1 MNVKTVGVIGA
12 GVMGIGVAQNL
23 AQTGHQ
29 TILVDLSEEI
39 LEHAQQEIR
48 KNIRFQGFF
57 NKGEKT
63 NIPEEVLQRIKFT
76 TNYQF
81 LESAEFII
89 ENTTEKWNIKQEV
102 YQKIDEICPK
112 ESIFAANTSA
122 IPITRIASVT
132 KRADRVLGIH
142 FMNPVPMKPVVEMI
156 RGYHTSDRAIETAKK
171 VLSQMGKE
179 CIIVNDS
186 PGFVSNRV
194 LMLTINEAI
203 FLLQD
208 RVATAK
214 DIDKIFQGCFGH
226 KMGPLATADLIGL
239 DTILFSIEVLYESFN
254 DSKYRPCPLLKK
266 WWMLGCMV
274 KKVAKDFTYINK
286 NKYVEIFYKLMNEI
300 QFKIKAFLAKFFGNH
315 DLQPDEDIFAL
326 GFVNS
331 MFAMQLVLFVEQEF
345 NISVENED
353 LELENFRTI
362 NSIANL
368 VERKSTNLVQQ

>member
-1 MNVKTVGVIGA
+1 MNLKTVGVVGA

-29 TILVDLSEEI
+29 TILVDISEEI
-39 LEHAQQEIR
+39 LEHARQEIR

-57 NKGEKT
+57 NRGKKT
-63 NIPEEVLQRIKFT
+63 NSPDDVLQRIKFT

-81 LESAEFII
+81 LESAEFLI

-102 YQKIDEICPK
+102 YQKIDKICPK

-132 KRADRVLGIH
+132 QRADRVLGIH
-142 FMNPVPMKPVVEMI
+142 FMNPVPMKPMVEMI
-156 RGYHTSDRAIETAKK
+156 RGYHTSERAIETAKK

-179 CIIVNDS
+179 CIVVNDS

-214 DIDKIFQGCFGH
+214 DIDQIFQGCFGH

-239 DTILFSIEVLYESFN
+239 DTILLSIEVLYESFN
-254 DSKYRPCPLLKK
+254 DSKYRPCPLLKQ
-266 WWMLGCMV
+266 MV
-274 KKVAKDFTYINK
+274 DAGLHGRK
-286 NKYVEIFYKLMNEI
+286 NGKGFYVY
-300 QFKIKAFLAKFFGNH
+300 Q
-315 DLQPDEDIFAL
+315 
-326 GFVNS
+326 
-331 MFAMQLVLFVEQEF
+331 
-345 NISVENED
+345 
-353 LELENFRTI
+353 
-362 NSIANL
+362 
-368 VERKSTNLVQQ
+368 